1 MKLPDGVTGFYDSIT
16 SPLPQ
21 VDVKTFKKQCF
32 DFVFHNN
39 GKLIDLQSSHYP
51 SNFHYAYVEV
61 ARQHFYILLNQ
72 HYPYL
77 ACASAIEYRN
87 IVFMDQPDVHQSFS
101 LFYQILDTDN
111 LNSRY
116 DQQLLQQWNLK
127 KSEVK
132 QVAYWNPATIGQIV
146 FNHWD

>member
-1 MKLPDGVTGFYDSIT
+1 MKLPDGVTGFYDSIA

-39 GKLIDLQSSHYP
+39 GKLIDCQPSHYP

-61 ARQHFYILLNQ
+61 AGHYFYILLNQ

-77 ACASAIEYRN
+77 ACASAVGDGN
-87 IVFMDQPDVHQSFS
+87 ILFMNESTVHQSFS
-101 LFYQILDTDN
+101 TFYQILDTKH

-116 DQQLLQQWNLK
+116 DQQLLQQWNLNK
-127 KSEVK
+127 AELK
-132 QVAYWNPATIGQIV
+132 QISYWKPATIGQII